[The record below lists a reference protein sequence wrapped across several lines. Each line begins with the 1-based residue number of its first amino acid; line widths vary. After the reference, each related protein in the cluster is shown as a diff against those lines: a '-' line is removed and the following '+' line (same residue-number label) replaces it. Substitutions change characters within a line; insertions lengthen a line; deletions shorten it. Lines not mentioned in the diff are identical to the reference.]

1 MKDKAQLTLIKQRS
15 LKQKVKIFLVVASV
29 VLFVFNY
36 QICEYF
42 YPKDVE
48 KWWGLKSNIYAVIIG
63 LVFASASIGV
73 RGVLGLVFNIGLG
86 LTISNIIDKCYFNVL
101 EFRYNDIIMI
111 VLTISF
117 SLLKYLNNQIN
128 AK

>member
-1 MKDKAQLTLIKQRS
+1 MKDKAQLIQIKQKN
-15 LKQKVKIFLVVASV
+15 LKQKVKIFLVIVSV
-29 VLFVFNY
+29 ILFVSNY

-48 KWWGLKSNIYAVIIG
+48 KWWGLKSNIYAVIVG

-73 RGVLGLVFNIGLG
+73 KGALRLVLNIGLG
-86 LTISNIIDKCYFNVL
+86 LAISNIIDKCYFNVL

-117 SLLKYLNNQIN
+117 SLHKYLNNQIN
-128 AK
+128 AE

>member
-1 MKDKAQLTLIKQRS
+1 MKDKVQLTLIKQIN
-15 LKQKVKIFLVVASV
+15 LKQKVKIFLVIVSV
-29 VLFVFNY
+29 ILFVSNY

-48 KWWGLKSNIYAVIIG
+48 KWWGLKSNIYAVIVG

-73 RGVLGLVFNIGLG
+73 KGVLRLVLNIGLG
-86 LTISNIIDKCYFNVL
+86 LAISNIIDKCYFNVL

-117 SLLKYLNNQIN
+117 SLHKYLNNQIN
-128 AK
+128 A